1 MLGYGVTTYIVLP
14 ATIGA
19 ASCPRN
25 TPVENVHATFRFAT
39 FAALISESPLYRVLA
54 KSLAGRIHCPSS
66 GVALGIAFGSGV
78 RPDAASGAGSAG
90 STDDGSASRSHP
102 VTSARKTAT
111 AIQRGRRILFAALH
125 ISHWARALVLV
136 AAQEVRDV
144 GMLSTFSGFDS
155 MQKSCTSIC
164 FV

>member
-54 KSLAGRIHCPSS
+54 KSLAGRIHWPSS

-78 RPDAASGAGSAG
+78 SPDTAPGAGSAG
-90 STDDGSASRSHP
+90 RTDGGSASRSHP
-102 VTSARKTAT
+102 IASASKTTT
-111 AIQRGRRILFAALH
+111 AIQRDGRILYAGLH
-125 ISHWARALVLV
+125 ISHWARALVLI
-136 AAQEVRDV
+136 AAQQV
-144 GMLSTFSGFDS
+144 T
-155 MQKSCTSIC
+155 
-164 FV
+164 